1 MRVLLAEDN
10 DALRQLFA
18 RVLERN
24 GFEVREAS
32 NGREALDC
40 LAEYEPDVVLT
51 DLMMPEIGGIELIR
65 RLRAMP
71 SRAEIPV
78 VIMTAAATNEAR
90 RDATRV
96 GAVDLLEKP
105 FDSRTLL
112 DRVSSLCC

>member
-18 RVLERN
+18 QVLKRN
-24 GFEVREAS
+24 GFELREAS
-32 NGREALDC
+32 NGWEALDC
-40 LAEYEPDVVLT
+40 LADFEPDVVLT
-51 DLMMPEIGGIELIR
+51 DLMMPGMGGIEFIR

-71 SRAEIPV
+71 SRARIPV

-90 RDATRV
+90 HDAFRV
-96 GAVDLLEKP
+96 GAVDFLEKP
-105 FDSRTLL
+105 LDSRTLL